1 MTYKNSS
8 TKFLLLSFILIL
20 FIYFTFFYIQSL
32 NANSVQTTV
41 KTMLHSEIVT
51 SNPNQIARTL
61 VDLENLG
68 IIRCTDMKQFIPK
81 NEIFLDSLGKS
92 DCKTNQWLLMGTRRS
107 AVYEG
112 LNGSL
117 FKLEYLAL
125 NPASYYISLLLIYF
139 LTSLILIII
148 LLQVRKIDRTNKEI
162 IHLKESHANELKLL
176 TQQVIHDI
184 KSPLSL
190 LKVVSQL
197 LSSNENKYKKYIV
210 KASLRMQEII
220 NDLERSPQSPNLQ
233 KVKVNKLHEIV
244 SDLIDEKSIEYK
256 NKKNFRLQLE
266 QLHKFESYS
275 LEVNIIDILRV
286 LSNLINNSFE
296 ATMGKGIVFVQTK
309 NDTRFF
315 YIRVQDN
322 GPGLD
327 DKYIDR
333 MTNIGFSQKSGSK
346 GLGLYH
352 AKNVIIEHQ
361 GTLKIY
367 NTYPGLSVDIT
378 LPIISLDS

>member
-1 MTYKNSS
+1 
-8 TKFLLLSFILIL
+8 
-20 FIYFTFFYIQSL
+20 
-32 NANSVQTTV
+32 
-41 KTMLHSEIVT
+41 
-51 SNPNQIARTL
+51 
-61 VDLENLG
+61 
-68 IIRCTDMKQFIPK
+68 MKQFIPK